1 LKVLGWRRCLFSE
14 VENKK
19 RDDRLASRL
28 YGLSV
33 SLLNGEESMKR
44 KRILIGLGVIIG
56 LLVFFFSA
64 LFFIGRS
71 MGKPGRFAFGDKI
84 AVVEIRG
91 VITQS
96 SGIIE
101 EIHQYL
107 EDEGVKAIILRI
119 DSPGGGVGPSQEIHR
134 EILKIKSKKKVV
146 TSMGSVAASG
156 GYYIA
161 CASDL
166 IVANPGTIT
175 GSIGVVM
182 EFTNIEELFKKIGI
196 KGVVVKSGE
205 HKDIG
210 SPFREMTPDERRLLQ
225 DVIDNVHEQFIK
237 AVAEGRKLDRSK
249 VTEIADGRILTGEQ
263 AKQLGLVD
271 QIGNLQDA
279 IDTTAKMV
287 GIEGKPNILYPKK
300 RFSILELLL
309 KETVSIIL
317 ETLNEKGFE
326 LNYRLSSPTG

>member
-1 LKVLGWRRCLFSE
+1 MRQ
-14 VENKK
+14 
-19 RDDRLASRL
+19 
-28 YGLSV
+28 
-33 SLLNGEESMKR
+33 
-44 KRILIGLGVIIG
+44 KRILIGLAVIVA

-64 LFFIGRS
+64 LLFIGRS

-91 VITQS
+91 VIAQS

-101 EIHQYL
+101 EIQQHV

-134 EILKIKSKKKVV
+134 EILKVKTRKKVV

-156 GYYIA
+156 GYYVA

-175 GSIGVVM
+175 GSIGVLM

-196 KGVVVKSGE
+196 RGVVLKSGE

-210 SPFREMTPDERRLLQ
+210 SPFREMTPEEKKIIQ
-225 DVIDNVHEQFIK
+225 AVIDNVHQQFIQ

-249 VTEIADGRILTGEQ
+249 VSQIADGRILTGEQ
-263 AKQLGLVD
+263 AKQLGLID

-279 IDTTAKMV
+279 IDTTARMV
-287 GIEGKPNILYPKK
+287 GIEGKPNVLYPKR
-300 RFSILELLL
+300 RFSVWEFLIR
-309 KETVSIIL
+309 ETVSAIL

-326 LNYRLSSPTG
+326 LDYRLFTPGS

>member
-1 LKVLGWRRCLFSE
+1 MR
-14 VENKK
+14 
-19 RDDRLASRL
+19 
-28 YGLSV
+28 
-33 SLLNGEESMKR
+33 R
-44 KRILIGLGVIIG
+44 KRTLVGLGVIAVLMI
-56 LLVFFFSA
+56 FFFFV
-64 LFFIGRS
+64 LFLTGRNIR
-71 MGKPGRFAFGDKI
+71 KTARLAFGEKI
-84 AVVEIRG
+84 AVVEIKG

-101 EIHQYL
+101 EIQQYG

-134 EILKIKSKKKVV
+134 EILKVKSKKKVV

-156 GYYIA
+156 GYYVA

-175 GSIGVVM
+175 GSIGVLM

-196 KGVVVKSGE
+196 KGVVLKSGE

-210 SPFREMTPDERRLLQ
+210 SPFREMTPEEKKIIQ
-225 DVIDNVHEQFIK
+225 GVIDNVHQQFIQ
-237 AVAEGRKLDRSK
+237 AVAQGRRLELAK
-249 VTEIADGRILTGEQ
+249 VVEIADGRILTGEQ

-279 IDTTAKMV
+279 IDTVAKMV
-287 GIEGKPNILYPKK
+287 GIEGKPTVLYPKK
-300 RFSILELLL
+300 RFSLWELLV
-309 KETVSIIL
+309 KETASTIL
-317 ETLNEKGFE
+317 ETLYEKGFE
-326 LNYRLSSPTG
+326 LNYRLLSPAG

>member
-1 LKVLGWRRCLFSE
+1 
-14 VENKK
+14 
-19 RDDRLASRL
+19 
-28 YGLSV
+28 
-33 SLLNGEESMKR
+33 MKR
-44 KRILIGLGVIIG
+44 KRILVGLGVIVA

-84 AVVEIRG
+84 AIVEIRG

-107 EDEGVKAIILRI
+107 EDDGVKAIILRI
-119 DSPGGGVGPSQEIHR
+119 DSPGGGVGPSQEIYR
-134 EILKIKSKKKVV
+134 EVMKIKSKKKVV

-156 GYYIA
+156 GYYVA

-175 GSIGVVM
+175 GSIGVLM

-205 HKDIG
+205 LKDMG
-210 SPFREMTPDERRLLQ
+210 SPFREMTPEERRILQ
-225 DVIDNVHEQFIK
+225 GVIDNVHEQFIQ
-237 AVAEGRKLDRSK
+237 AVAEGRRLDRSK
-249 VTEIADGRILTGEQ
+249 VAQIADGRILTGEQ
-263 AKQLGLVD
+263 AKQLGLID
-271 QIGNLQDA
+271 QIGNLEDA

-287 GIEGKPNILYPKK
+287 GIVGKPNILYPKK
-300 RFSILELLL
+300 KFSIWELLIR
-309 KETVSIIL
+309 ETVSVIL
-317 ETLNEKGFE
+317 ETLKEKGFE
-326 LNYRLSSPTG
+326 LNYRLSSPAG

>member
-1 LKVLGWRRCLFSE
+1 
-14 VENKK
+14 
-19 RDDRLASRL
+19 
-28 YGLSV
+28 
-33 SLLNGEESMKR
+33 MKR
-44 KRILIGLGVIIG
+44 KRILIGLGVIVA

-71 MGKPGRFAFGDKI
+71 MGRPGRFAFGDKI
-84 AVVEIRG
+84 AVVEISG

-134 EILKIKSKKKVV
+134 EVLKVKTRKKVV

-175 GSIGVVM
+175 GSIGVLM

-196 KGVVVKSGE
+196 KGVVLKSGE

-210 SPFREMTPDERRLLQ
+210 SPFREMTPEEKKIIQ
-225 DVIDNVHEQFIK
+225 AVIDNVHQQFIQ
-237 AVAEGRKLDRSK
+237 AVAEGRKMDHSK
-249 VTEIADGRILTGEQ
+249 VAQIADGRILTGEQ
-263 AKQLGLVD
+263 AKQAGLVD

-279 IDTTAKMV
+279 IDTTAKLV

-300 RFSILELLL
+300 RFSLWELLIR
-309 KETVSIIL
+309 ETVSAIL
-317 ETLNEKGFE
+317 QTLNEKGFE
-326 LNYRLSSPTG
+326 LNYRLSAPAG

>member
-1 LKVLGWRRCLFSE
+1 
-14 VENKK
+14 
-19 RDDRLASRL
+19 
-28 YGLSV
+28 
-33 SLLNGEESMKR
+33 
-44 KRILIGLGVIIG
+44 
-56 LLVFFFSA
+56 
-64 LFFIGRS
+64 
-71 MGKPGRFAFGDKI
+71 
-84 AVVEIRG
+84 
-91 VITQS
+91 
-96 SGIIE
+96 
-101 EIHQYL
+101 
-107 EDEGVKAIILRI
+107 
-119 DSPGGGVGPSQEIHR
+119 
-134 EILKIKSKKKVV
+134 
-146 TSMGSVAASG
+146 
-156 GYYIA
+156 
-161 CASDL
+161 
-166 IVANPGTIT
+166 
-175 GSIGVVM
+175 M
-182 EFTNIEELFKKIGI
+182 EFTNFEELLKKIGI
-196 KGVVVKSGE
+196 KGMVVKSGE

-210 SPFREMTPDERRLLQ
+210 SPFREMTPDEKRLLQ